1 MTPGT
6 TKMKSGSCFKNAAN
20 NVARRA
26 SPIDFAASV
35 RCTMY

>member
-1 MTPGT
+1 
-6 TKMKSGSCFKNAAN
+6 MKSGSSFKPAAK

-26 SPIDFAASV
+26 SPVDFAASV